1 MNNVIAVVGPTAV
14 GKTSLSFSLAA
25 YFETE
30 LISCD
35 AYQIYKGMNIGTAKP
50 TARQLAAYT
59 HHLIDIAEPGVSPA
73 PACQR

>member
-59 HHLIDIAEPGVSPA
+59 HHLIDILDAERDFTSSP
-73 PACQR
+73 C